1 MKGEYSMNSSK
12 QEGFT
17 LVGLILVFGLIGI
30 VTLSVLKVFPVY
42 MEHLAV
48 QKTMETIETDPSI
61 KNMTVGQIRGLFEKK
76 LDMNQVTS
84 ISAKDAKINRSIG
97 EITMKVEYEVRK
109 DYIGN
114 VDIVLTFSDAFDV
127 AL

>member
-1 MKGEYSMNSSK
+1 
-12 QEGFT
+12 
-17 LVGLILVFGLIGI
+17 
-30 VTLSVLKVFPVY
+30 
-42 MEHLAV
+42 
-48 QKTMETIETDPSI
+48 METIETDPSI

>member
-1 MKGEYSMNSSK
+1 MKGEHSMNSSK

-17 LVGLILVFGLIGI
+17 LIGLILVFGLIGI

-48 QKTMETIETDPSI
+48 QTAMDAIETDPSI

-109 DYIGN
+109 DYMGN
-114 VDIVLTFSDAFDV
+114 VDIVLSFSDAFDV
-127 AL
+127 PL

>member
-48 QKTMETIETDPSI
+48 QKAMETIETDPSI

-76 LDMNQVTS
+76 LDMNQVAS

-114 VDIVLTFSDAFDV
+114 VDIVLTFSDAFDI